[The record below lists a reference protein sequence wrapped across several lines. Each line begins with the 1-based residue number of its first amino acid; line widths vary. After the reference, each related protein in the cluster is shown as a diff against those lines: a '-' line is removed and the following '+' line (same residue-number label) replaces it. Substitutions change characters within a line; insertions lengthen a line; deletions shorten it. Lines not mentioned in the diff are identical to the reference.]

1 MVNLYRDKRRPC
13 AHGIEPL
20 TNLTRK
26 DVKLQFSTEAFENI
40 KKDISQ
46 KIILAFPSYSMHMSY
61 IHYIP
66 LLPIQHFKVSL
77 GLENHSFFHS
87 HWGIFFPWKFCIA
100 VQWYSPYDICRI
112 RDNVP
117 SYENITVNIGK
128 IK

>member
-1 MVNLYRDKRRPC
+1 MVNLYRDNRRPC

-26 DVKLQFSTEAFENI
+26 DVKLQCSAEAFENI

-46 KIILAFPSYSMHMSY
+46 KIILAFPSYSMHMSN

-77 GLENHSFFHS
+77 GLEHHSSSTVIEEFSFLGNSVLLYNDTLHMTY
-87 HWGIFFPWKFCIA
+87 A
-100 VQWYSPYDICRI
+100 VSETTYHPMKTSP
-112 RDNVP
+112 
-117 SYENITVNIGK
+117 
-128 IK
+128 